1 MASSRAVTTRSG
13 RWASTT
19 CRAAFYAIADYDAA
33 ILNKP
38 DFPEAYHNRGFA
50 FDAKGERERA
60 VEDFKQ
66 ARDLGLQR
74 LGDRSPDILPPLP

>member
-1 MASSRAVTTRSG
+1 MFNRANAYHVKELYD
-13 RWASTT
+13 
-19 CRAAFYAIADYDAA
+19 YAIADYDAA
-33 ILNKP
+33 ILNKL

-66 ARDLGLQR
+66 ARDLDLQR

>member
-1 MASSRAVTTRSG
+1 MPRQPLVG
-13 RWASTT
+13 P
-19 CRAAFYAIADYDAA
+19 
-33 ILNKP
+33 LP
-38 DFPEAYHNRGFA
+38 NRGFA

-74 LGDRSPDILPPLP
+74 LGDRSPNILPPLP